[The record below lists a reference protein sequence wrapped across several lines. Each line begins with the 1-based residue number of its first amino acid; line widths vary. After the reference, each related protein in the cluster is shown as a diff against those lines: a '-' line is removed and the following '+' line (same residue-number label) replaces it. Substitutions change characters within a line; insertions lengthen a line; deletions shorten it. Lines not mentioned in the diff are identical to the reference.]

1 MSSNQGPT
9 VPPGPPAANQGP
21 PVLDMPSKDECTMA
35 MLGHILG
42 IVLGFIGPLIIWLIK
57 KDQSKFVDDQ
67 GKEALNFQLTILIA
81 MAVSGALICVF
92 IGIVLFVAVWI
103 ADIVFCIIGGL
114 KANSGVAYRYPMNIR
129 MIK

>member
-1 MSSNQGPT
+1 
-9 VPPGPPAANQGP
+9 
-21 PVLDMPSKDECTMA
+21 MA